1 MSVEKCC
8 DLLRKS
14 IKLGDEEE
22 ARFMEALVD
31 PASKDGRERVIK
43 LDFLQRFCD
52 FFVFAPFMVRPEK
65 NKSSVEIV
73 TTFNTL
79 EVTDIRDSLS
89 QARKDLVSQLMEIFW
104 KRIEQRFSSLQ
115 KAFRFFDYSQDN
127 CVVFQEFKNACNT
140 IGLRF
145 SIEEQEMIFNKFD
158 SDKEGYFTYAQ
169 FVKLNGDK
177 RSTYLNSYQPGK
189 RILRGNHGQSLGA
202 VIRPELGFTLDTT
215 GQQITET
222 FIRRRG

>member
-1 MSVEKCC
+1 
-8 DLLRKS
+8 
-14 IKLGDEEE
+14 
-22 ARFMEALVD
+22 
-31 PASKDGRERVIK
+31 
-43 LDFLQRFCD
+43 
-52 FFVFAPFMVRPEK
+52 
-65 NKSSVEIV
+65 
-73 TTFNTL
+73 
-79 EVTDIRDSLS
+79 
-89 QARKDLVSQLMEIFW
+89 
-104 KRIEQRFSSLQ
+104 
-115 KAFRFFDYSQDN
+115 
-127 CVVFQEFKNACNT
+127 
-140 IGLRF
+140 
-145 SIEEQEMIFNKFD
+145 MIFNKFD